1 MTSVISAKHVKKS
14 FGSTSVLKDVSMEV
28 KKGEVVVLMGPSGT
42 GKSTFLRTLN
52 FLEVP
57 DGGEIVFNN
66 MKMENNPLILRQAR
80 SQMAFVS
87 QSYNLFPHM
96 SALKNVV
103 YPLVKVKKI
112 GKSEAKIKAIEM
124 LSRVGLSDKIKSYPG
139 QLSGGQKQRVAIA
152 RAIAMKP
159 DLILFDEPTSALDP
173 EMTAEVLSVM
183 KELADRGTTM
193 IVVTHEVNFA
203 RYAADRVVFMA
214 DGVVMEEAQ
223 PEDFFKSPKT
233 EKALKF
239 LARLS

>member
-1 MTSVISAKHVKKS
+1 MSVISAKDVRKS
-14 FGSTSVLKDVSMEV
+14 FGEVEVLKGVSMEV

-57 DGGEIVFNN
+57 DGGEIVFDDIR
-66 MKMENNPLILRQAR
+66 MKNDVATLRGAR
-80 SQMAFVS
+80 SRMAFVS

-96 SALKNVV
+96 TALKNVV
-103 YPLVKVKKI
+103 YPLVKVKKME
-112 GKSEAKIKAIEM
+112 KSEARKKAVEV
-124 LSRVGLSDKIKSYPG
+124 LSRVGLEDKINSYPG

-152 RAIAMKP
+152 RAIAMQP

-173 EMTAEVLSVM
+173 EMTSEVLKVM
-183 KELADRGTTM
+183 KELANMGTTM

-203 RYAADRVVFMA
+203 RDAADRVVFMS
-214 DGVVMEEAQ
+214 GGIIL
-223 PEDFFKSPKT
+223 EDSDPQEFFSYPKT
-233 EKALKF
+233 EKAVKF